1 MCETGDATQDGSP
14 LSAANELRKTLRFR
28 GVFLVGQQG
37 PSYFFVFSFRTER
50 DFPQARDYTIPR
62 SFPIRTRPKA
72 IGFESQ
78 NTLNVLKWALF
89 LVGND
94 DFRQIQLQRV

>member
-28 GVFLVGQQG
+28 GVFFSRATG
-37 PSYFFVFSFRTER
+37 PKLLFVFSFRTER
-50 DFPQARDYTIPR
+50 DFPQARDYTISR
-62 SFPIRTRPKA
+62 SFPIRTRPEA

-78 NTLNVLKWALF
+78 NTLKVLKWARS